1 MSNKQQRITKQ
12 LENSFVEISKFEVE
26 GGVTEYHVMV
36 HATRPEQTYQEQQDA
51 VLNTYYNLLEE
62 ELKGGI
68 AVFKRY
74 FLSDAANQV
83 DTLLAAVPES
93 STCGCSVIQQAPLNG
108 TKIALWVYLQ
118 TEMDPAT
125 LSSGLFEASHNGY
138 RHLWGGSAYNHAQT
152 SEYQTRLLLKDYI
165 MQLIESGGHL
175 ATNCIRTW
183 FFVQNVD
190 VNYAGVVKAR
200 NEVFMTQNL
209 TEKTH
214 YISSTGIGG
223 RNADPSVL
231 VQLDTYAVVGIKPE
245 QMHFLYAP
253 THLNPTYEY
262 GVSFER
268 GTYVDYGDRRQVFI
282 SGTASIDN
290 KGNVLYPGDIRKQT
304 QRMWENVEALLN
316 EAEMDFGD
324 IGQMIVYLRD
334 TADYAVV
341 KEMFDTRFPD
351 TPKVIVSAP
360 VCRPGWLIEME
371 CMGTKEII
379 NPEFNNF

>member
-1 MSNKQQRITKQ
+1 MSNKQQQTIKQ
-12 LENSFVEISKFEVE
+12 LENTNVEISKFEVN
-26 GGVTEYHVMV
+26 GGVTEYHIMI
-36 HATRPEQTYQEQQDA
+36 HATHPEQTYQEQQDA
-51 VLNTYYNLLEE
+51 VLNTYYNLLEAD
-62 ELKGGI
+62 LKGAR

-83 DTLLAAVPES
+83 NTLLAAVPES
-93 STCGCSVIQQAPLNG
+93 ATCGCSVVEQPPLNG
-108 TKIALWVYLQ
+108 TKIALWAYLQ
-118 TEMDPAT
+118 TEMEPST
-125 LSSGLFEASHNGY
+125 LPSGLFEASHNGY
-138 RHLWGGSAYNHAQT
+138 RHLWGGTAYNHAQT

-165 MQLIESGGHL
+165 MQLIEAGGHL
-175 ATNCIRTW
+175 AKNCIRTW

-200 NEVFMTQNL
+200 NEVFVTQDL

-223 RNADPSVL
+223 RNADPKVL
-231 VQLDTYAVVGIKPE
+231 VQLDTYAVVGLKPE
-245 QMHFLYAP
+245 QIHFLYAP

-290 KGNVLYPGDIRKQT
+290 KGNVVHPSDIRKQT
-304 QRMWENVEALLN
+304 HRMWENVEALLK
-316 EAEMDFGD
+316 EAEMRFDD

-334 TADYAVV
+334 IADYQVV
-341 KEMFDTRFPD
+341 KAMYDERFPNI
-351 TPKVIVSAP
+351 PKVIVSAP

-371 CMGTKEII
+371 CMGTKAIS
-379 NPEFNNF
+379 NPAFNNF